1 MILLHVPRLDT
12 PYQIDQIEFRTHR
25 MMDPWGPTVCNHLSR
40 CMFDAR
46 ADAKQ
51 YCQRCYQELLRLMD
65 RTAASS
71 KARYIVWTLS
81 GMPDETSYDDRVS
94 HAMLAR
100 SLWDAGIQ
108 GAAQTLWDASSQIGK
123 TEYSILRH
131 QISETERL
139 KWAKG
144 LIAVSYLATVQGGS
158 SQWTHLRVNPA
169 SQGAAPKLESHSIV
183 RESHDYAAK
192 EEEKERRYYEMLREK
207 FANRP
212 WAHVK
217 RGRYEYIC
225 TGCNGKIL
233 AQTQSWRVSG
243 QYKFCMSCE
252 SRIRRDEEYIPE
264 GCSSIIIIAAG
275 VSLATL
281 FTGYK
286 LLL

>member
-1 MILLHVPRLDT
+1 
-12 PYQIDQIEFRTHR
+12 
-25 MMDPWGPTVCNHLSR
+25 
-40 CMFDAR
+40 
-46 ADAKQ
+46 
-51 YCQRCYQELLRLMD
+51 
-65 RTAASS
+65 
-71 KARYIVWTLS
+71 
-81 GMPDETSYDDRVS
+81 MPDDTSYDDRVS
-94 HAMLAR
+94 HAMLAQF
-100 SLWDAGIQ
+100 LWDAGIQ
-108 GAAQTLWDASSQIGK
+108 GAAQTLFDAGSEIGE
-123 TEYSILRH
+123 THYSVLRR
-131 QISETERL
+131 QISETEAS

-144 LIAVSYLATVQGGS
+144 LIAISYLVKTQGGS
-158 SQWTHLRVNPA
+158 SQWSHLRVDPA
-169 SQGAAPKLESHSIV
+169 SPVTAPKLEGQNV
-183 RESHDYAAK
+183 DQESYEHAAN
-192 EEEKERRYYEMLREK
+192 EEEKERLHYEMLREQ

-252 SRIRRDEEYIPE
+252 SRIRRNEEYIPE
-264 GCSSIIIIAAG
+264 GCSSMIIIAAS